1 MDPIPMDTPRP
12 TVDTNGSAR
21 GASARQKEWTRH
33 LRTILAIPEKEETLI
48 RNILANHRRRQT
60 RKLGYRYED
69 PDPYESTYIF
79 YCLDGRRET

>member
-1 MDPIPMDTPRP
+1 MDPIQMDTPRP
-12 TVDTNGSAR
+12 TLETNGSFR
-21 GASARQKEWTRH
+21 GASARQKAWARH
-33 LRTILAIPEKEETLI
+33 LRTILAIPQNEEALI

-69 PDPYESTYIF
+69 PDPYDSTYIF